1 MNEFGIVDRHI
12 MNNPQTHNVRGEWN
26 RVYFEVST
34 NRDRATVADALYR
47 HAPPA
52 DVDAAWIRIVAA
64 DRARTGE
71 IDPTTE
77 PSAVLCYL
85 AETPTVTAAALVREG
100 ICATMQQAFGAIG
113 AEVKKGRVVKVGDG
127 VYGLAS

>member
-1 MNEFGIVDRHI
+1 MTDFRTVDNLLSVAPTSSRSVIAWYRVAHGI
-12 MNNPQTHNVRGEWN
+12 
-26 RVYFEVST
+26 ST
-34 NRDRATVADALYR
+34 NRDRQNVADALYR
-47 HAPPA
+47 KAPPA

-100 ICATMQQAFGAIG
+100 ICATMQQAYGAIG

-127 VYGLAS
+127 VYGLA